1 MSPPD
6 FAGGIAAKAKVHGYL
21 LSLLHPVGQS
31 KARFF
36 YQVGFTQGNWHLL
49 AEALINLACVNE
61 VVKVAPGYFGVKYTI
76 DGVLLTPSNMRPIVR
91 TVWIVE
97 AMGMPPR
104 LVTAHPLMKEVQD
117 AGT

>member
-61 VVKVAPGYFGVKYTI
+61 VVKVAPAILVSST
-76 DGVLLTPSNMRPIVR
+76 LLTAYSTLHQI
-91 TVWIVE
+91 
-97 AMGMPPR
+97 
-104 LVTAHPLMKEVQD
+104 
-117 AGT
+117 